1 MADSLAVPSIETSA
15 VVFEVACLGDRVTAS
30 VVDEIK
36 VSAVTSLVASEIILV
51 MVVTVLFVVICVL
64 DSSDDVIEVVDVRGI
79 TEVASAITFDVS
91 AIVIL
96 ANAFVVI
103 RASTYSD
110 AATGDV
116 VGKFGIGVS
125 TYSKES
131 TNDVA
136 DKFIGIVIGA
146 VIFEDDI
153 VVDFITVE
161 VVFLVVT
168 SIVAAVVG
176 AVKFEDEIFIDTF
189 SVEIVF
195 LVVPSVVIVDDV
207 CAIVTVEAPTVVT
220 IVGNE
225 IVSDS
230 VSVDEVNL
238 KY

>member
-1 MADSLAVPSIETSA
+1 MLS
-15 VVFEVACLGDRVTAS
+15 F
-30 VVDEIK
+30 
-36 VSAVTSLVASEIILV
+36 
-51 MVVTVLFVVICVL
+51 

-146 VIFEDDI
+146 VILEDDI

-189 SVEIVF
+189 SV
-195 LVVPSVVIVDDV
+195 VIVDDV
-207 CAIVTVEAPTVVT
+207 CATVIVEAPTVVT

>member
-146 VIFEDDI
+146 VIFEDDT

-189 SVEIVF
+189 SV
-195 LVVPSVVIVDDV
+195 VIVDDV
-207 CAIVTVEAPTVVT
+207 CAIVIVEAPTVVT